1 MNERHMTDDE
11 IALAV
16 AGLELDGEIQRHL
29 DACLGC
35 RRRIEAL
42 KAPIVARHA
51 EMLGEAPEWEAQR
64 EQILSRL
71 DEPAATI
78 VRLHR
83 RHWARALLAA
93 AAVLIAAFGLWLH
106 AGRRSPATPRTDA
119 QVERVL
125 DQVNATLANDTVPGF
140 EALDQLIPSPG
151 EIAGLQTHKKSQG

>member
-11 IALAV
+11 IARAV

-35 RRRIEAL
+35 RRRVEAL
-42 KAPIVARHA
+42 KAPLAARRR
-51 EMLGEAPEWEAQR
+51 EMLDAAPDWEAQR
-64 EQILSRL
+64 EQILFRL
-71 DEPAATI
+71 DGPAA
-78 VRLHR
+78 VVPRLHR

-93 AAVLIAAFGLWLH
+93 AAVLIAALGLWLN

-125 DQVNATLANDTVPGF
+125 DQVNATLADDRVPGF
-140 EALDQLIPSPG
+140 EALDQLVPSPG